1 MYIGENLSTRY
12 SEVRPTD
19 TVALALD
26 KVNELHVHQLPV
38 VKGKEYL
45 GLITEEDLLSAE
57 DEGLLIQDLKFT
69 FPFIY
74 LFDYQH
80 IYDALQFLETYQFD
94 LLPIINKQKE
104 YVGVLTQK
112 DLLRA
117 VNQTLSNQDKG
128 AIIVLEMEDRDNSL
142 THVAHII
149 ESENTKILSTGV
161 RMIENSTKVELTI
174 KVNKNN
180 ISSVLASLW
189 RHDYVVKATFNDGSD
204 QDDIQDRYNLLMN
217 YLNI

>member
-19 TVALALD
+19 TVAFALD

-117 VNQTLSNQDKG
+117 LNQTLSNQDKG

>member
-19 TVALALD
+19 TVAFALD